1 MLTVEAELDCRVEVE
16 PSVSPGLPGPP
27 SRPAWAEV
35 EAEGNS
41 QVVAGLHLG
50 LAFLARYQCAD
61 CADCVDASLSPC

>member
-1 MLTVEAELDCRVEVE
+1 MEAGPL
-16 PSVSPGLPGPP
+16 VSPGLPGPP

-50 LAFLARYQCAD
+50 LAFLARYQYVDCAD
-61 CADCVDASLSPC
+61 CADYADYVDYVDASLSPC